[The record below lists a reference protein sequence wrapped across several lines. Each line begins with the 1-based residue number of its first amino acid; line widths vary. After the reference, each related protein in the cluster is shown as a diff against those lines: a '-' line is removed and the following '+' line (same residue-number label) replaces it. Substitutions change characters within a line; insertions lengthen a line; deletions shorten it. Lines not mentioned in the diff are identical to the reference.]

1 VYRTAQSLA
10 VRLGRVMLWTN
21 LTLPIVLFGRE
32 SYAKARLEQSDLF
45 HPAVIASDSIRG
57 DARFYAAHRRA
68 LIDSLLP
75 NGHAGTVVTHADAIG
90 GMAGVAWMDLS
101 AIGLAAGHLSE
112 RIASGGGMLGELVE
126 MHERGHLLQSNRP
139 ELVRDLL
146 HRLPPPIPGSYAA
159 TSGTEHFAEMTSEA
173 YRFAV
178 MNEEFFSPV
187 KTPDEQLMDAERE
200 TPGTAGFVV
209 YMLERFEGEDVE
221 QHRRLLGTA
230 RALRGDPRPW
240 EPIYAALD
248 DQRDAD
254 GTLRSWPKPSWAATM
269 RDVHGHLMVDGGLWS
284 RVVAFLVWPSTLLA
298 RLISS
303 V

>member
-1 VYRTAQSLA
+1 
-10 VRLGRVMLWTN
+10 MLWTN
-21 LTLPIVLFGRE
+21 LALPVVLLGRE
-32 SYAKARLEQSDLF
+32 SYARARLEQSSLF
-45 HPAVIASDSIRG
+45 HPSSIASDSTRD
-57 DARFYAAHRRA
+57 DARRYARHRRA

-75 NGHAGTVVTHADAIG
+75 NGHAGTVVTHPEAIG

-112 RIASGGGMLGELVE
+112 RIRSGGGMLGELVE
-126 MHERGHLLQSNRP
+126 MHERGHLLHSNHP
-139 ELVRDLL
+139 ELVQDLM
-146 HRLPPPIPGSYAA
+146 RRIPPPAPGSYAA

-187 KTPDEQLMDAERE
+187 KRPDEQLMDAERD

-209 YMLERFEGEDVE
+209 YILERFQAEDAE
-221 QHRRLLGTA
+221 QQRRLLGTA
-230 RALRGDPRPW
+230 RMLRGDPRPW

-248 DQRDAD
+248 AQRAPD
-254 GTLRSWPKPSWAATM
+254 GTLHPWPKPSWAATM
-269 RDVHGHLMVDGGLWS
+269 RDVYGHLMVDGGIWS
-284 RVVAFLVWPSTLLA
+284 RTVAFLVWPSTLLA

>member
-1 VYRTAQSLA
+1 VIRAARTFAI
-10 VRLGRVMLWTN
+10 RLGRVMLWTN
-21 LTLPIVLFGRE
+21 LTLPVVLFGRE
-32 SYAKARLEQSDLF
+32 SVAKARLERSSLF
-45 HPAVIASDSIRG
+45 HPASIASDSIRH
-57 DARFYAAHRRA
+57 DARVYAIHRRA

-75 NGHAGTVVTHADAIG
+75 NGYAGTVVTHADAIG

-112 RIASGGGMLGELVE
+112 RILSGGGMLGELVE

-146 HRLPPPIPGSYAA
+146 RRLPPPLPGSYAA

-173 YRFAV
+173 YRFVV

-187 KTPDEQLMDAERE
+187 KLPDEQLMDAERD

-209 YMLERFEGEDVE
+209 YMLERFEAEDAE
-221 QHRRLLGTA
+221 QQRRLLGTA
-230 RALRGDPRPW
+230 RMLRGDPRPW

-248 DQRDAD
+248 AQRQAD
-254 GTLRSWPKPSWAATM
+254 GTLRAWPKPSWAATM
-269 RDVHGHLMVDGGLWS
+269 RDVDGHLMVDGNIWS
-284 RVVAFLVWPSTLLA
+284 RVVAFLILPSTLLA
-298 RLISS
+298 RLISAF
-303 V
+303 